1 VISISPA
8 PLISDWYGSVS
19 DEGEFLIEYFRL
31 LRPRQWFKNVFVFA
45 GLIFSRNF
53 LHPESIEKSI
63 YAFIVFSFLSS
74 SGYIINDII
83 DYREDVGHPLKSKR
97 PLAAGKIARA
107 PAALIA
113 ALIMCA
119 ALTTAYSLNINFF
132 FVCLFYAGLML
143 LYSSAIK
150 RIVILD
156 VLFVAFGYV
165 LRAIAGAVVID
176 VEISSWLLLCTLLLA
191 LFLAIS
197 KRRTEIVL
205 LGADASKHR
214 RILTQYSLVL
224 LNQMIAVVTAS
235 CIVAYCLYTLSPET
249 INKFGTKNLILTVPF
264 VIYGIF
270 RYLYMTYQRVQ
281 TDIPERVLLHDLPLQ
296 ICLLAWIVSC
306 ILIIVYA

>member
-1 VISISPA
+1 
-8 PLISDWYGSVS
+8 
-19 DEGEFLIEYFRL
+19 
-31 LRPRQWFKNVFVFA
+31 VFVFA
-45 GLIFSRNF
+45 GLIFSRHF
-53 LHPESIEKSI
+53 LHPESIEKSV

-83 DYREDVGHPLKSKR
+83 DYREDSEHPLKSKR
-97 PLAAGKIARA
+97 PIAAGKIARM
-107 PAALIA
+107 PAAFMA
-113 ALIMCA
+113 AGLMCA
-119 ALTTAYSLNINFF
+119 ALAAAYFLNIDFF
-132 FVCLFYAGLML
+132 LVCLFYAVLML
-143 LYSSAIK
+143 LYSSTIK
-150 RIVILD
+150 RMVILD

-165 LRAIAGAVVID
+165 LRAIAGAVVIE

-191 LFLAIS
+191 LFLVIS

-214 RILTQYSLVL
+214 RILRQYSPEL

-249 INKFGTKNLILTVPF
+249 IAKFGTKNLILTVPF

-270 RYLYMTYQRVQ
+270 RYLYMTYQRAQ

-296 ICLLAWIVSC
+296 ICLFAWIVSC
-306 ILIIVYA
+306 VLIIVYA